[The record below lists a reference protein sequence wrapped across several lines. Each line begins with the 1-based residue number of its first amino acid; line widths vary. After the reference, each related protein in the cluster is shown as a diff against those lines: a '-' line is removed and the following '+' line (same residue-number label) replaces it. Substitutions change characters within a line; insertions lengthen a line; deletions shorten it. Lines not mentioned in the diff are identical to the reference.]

1 MNYKQMTVVL
11 KSFQLRTEPYCDIID
26 ITQQVQNAVK
36 KSSIKDGIVNV
47 SVAGS
52 TGAIST
58 TEYEPG
64 LVKHDIEDF
73 LEKILPYN
81 KNYAHHKTW
90 HDHNG
95 AGHVRSFLIKTSQ
108 TFPFQNGRV
117 ILGTW
122 QQIIF
127 LELDEKPRSR
137 TIYIQIIGE

>member
-1 MNYKQMTVVL
+1 MTVLL
-11 KSFQLRTEPYCDIID
+11 KSFQLRTEPYCDIIN

-36 KSSIKDGIVNV
+36 ESGIKNGIVNV

-64 LVKHDIEDF
+64 LVKHDIENL
-73 LEKILPYN
+73 LESIIPYK
-81 KNYAHHKTW
+81 KNYHHHKTW
-90 HDHNG
+90 GDHNG
-95 AGHVRSFLIKTSQ
+95 GGHLRSFLIKTSQ
-108 TFPFQNGRV
+108 TFPFQNASV

-127 LELDEKPRSR
+127 LELDEKSRSR
-137 TIYIQIIGE
+137 TIYVQIIGE

>member
-1 MNYKQMTVVL
+1 MTVVL
-11 KSFQLRTEPYCDIID
+11 KTFQLRTKPYCDIID
-26 ITQQVQNAVK
+26 ITNQVQTAVNE
-36 KSSIKDGIVNV
+36 SGIKDGIVNV

-64 LVKHDIEDF
+64 LVKHDIENL
-73 LEKILPYN
+73 LENIIPYN
-81 KNYAHHKTW
+81 KNYQHHKTW

-108 TFPFQNGRV
+108 TFPFQNRKV

-122 QQIIF
+122 QQVIF
-127 LELDEKPRSR
+127 LELDEKARSR
-137 TIYIQIIGE
+137 TIYVQIIGE

>member
-1 MNYKQMTVVL
+1 MTVVL
-11 KSFQLRTEPYCDIID
+11 KTFQLRTKPYCDIID
-26 ITQQVQNAVK
+26 ITNQVQTAVNESK
-36 KSSIKDGIVNV
+36 IKDGIVNV

-64 LVKHDIEDF
+64 LVKQDIENL
-73 LEKILPYN
+73 LENIIPYN

-95 AGHVRSFLIKTSQ
+95 AGHVRSFLVKTSQ
-108 TFPFQNGRV
+108 TFPFQNGKV

-127 LELDEKPRSR
+127 LELDEKSR
-137 TIYIQIIGE
+137 NREIFVSIIGE

>member
-1 MNYKQMTVVL
+1 MNHKQMTVVL
-11 KSFQLRTEPYCDIID
+11 KSFQLRTNAYCDIID
-26 ITQQVQNAVK
+26 ITQEVQNAVK
-36 KSSIKDGIVNV
+36 ESGIKNGIVNV

-95 AGHVRSFLIKTSQ
+95 AGHLRSFLIKTSQ
-108 TFPFQNGRV
+108 IFPFQNGKL

-122 QQIIF
+122 QQVIF
-127 LELDEKPRSR
+127 CEFDEKPRSR

>member
-1 MNYKQMTVVL
+1 MTVVL
-11 KSFQLRTEPYCDIID
+11 KKFQLSTKPYCDIID
-26 ITQQVQNAVK
+26 ITQQVQSAVNE
-36 KSSIKDGIVNV
+36 SGVKDGIVNV

-64 LVKHDIEDF
+64 IVKHDIENL
-73 LEKILPYN
+73 LEDIIPYK
-81 KNYAHHKTW
+81 KNYHHHKTW
-90 HDHNG
+90 GDHNG

-108 TFPFQNGRV
+108 TFPFQNGKV

-127 LELDEKPRSR
+127 LELDEKSRSR
-137 TIYIQIIGE
+137 TIYVQIIGE

>member
-1 MNYKQMTVVL
+1 MTVVL
-11 KSFQLRTEPYCDIID
+11 KKFQLSTKPYCDIID
-26 ITQQVQNAVK
+26 ITQQVQSAVNE
-36 KSSIKDGIVNV
+36 SGVKDGIVNV

-64 LVKHDIEDF
+64 LVKHDIENL
-73 LEKILPYN
+73 LENIIPYK
-81 KNYAHHKTW
+81 KNYHHHKTW
-90 HDHNG
+90 GDHNG

-108 TFPFQNGRV
+108 TFPFQNGKV

-127 LELDEKPRSR
+127 LELDEKSRSR
-137 TIYIQIIGE
+137 TIYVQIIGE

>member
-1 MNYKQMTVVL
+1 MTVVL
-11 KSFQLRTEPYCDIID
+11 KTFQLRTKPYCDIID
-26 ITQQVQNAVK
+26 ITNQVQTAVNESK
-36 KSSIKDGIVNV
+36 IKDGIVNV

-64 LVKHDIEDF
+64 LVKQDIENF
-73 LEKILPYN
+73 LENIIPYN

-95 AGHVRSFLIKTSQ
+95 AGHLRSFLVKTSQ
-108 TFPFQNGRV
+108 TFPFQNRQV

-127 LELDEKPRSR
+127 LELDEKARSR
-137 TIYIQIIGE
+137 TIYVQIIGE

>member
-1 MNYKQMTVVL
+1 MTVDL
-11 KSFQLRTEPYCDIID
+11 KTFQIRTNAYCDIIN
-26 ITQQVQNAVK
+26 ITQQVQEIIY
-36 KSSIKDGIVNV
+36 KSSIKDGLVNV
-47 SVAGS
+47 HVAGS

-58 TEYEPG
+58 IEYEPG

-108 TFPFQNGRV
+108 TFPLQNNKL

-127 LELDEKPRSR
+127 CEFDEKPRSR
-137 TIYIQIIGE
+137 TIYVQIIGE

>member
-1 MNYKQMTVVL
+1 MTVDL
-11 KSFQLRTEPYCDIID
+11 KTFQIRTNAYCDIIN
-26 ITQQVQNAVK
+26 ITQQVQDAIY
-36 KSSIKDGIVNV
+36 KSEIKDGLVNV
-47 SVAGS
+47 HVAGS

-95 AGHVRSFLIKTSQ
+95 SGHLRSFLIKTSQ
-108 TFPFQNGRV
+108 TFPFQNNKL

-127 LELDEKPRSR
+127 CEFDEKPRSR
-137 TIYIQIIGE
+137 TIYVQILGE

>member
-1 MNYKQMTVVL
+1 MTVDL
-11 KSFQLRTEPYCDIID
+11 KTFQIRTNAYCDIIN
-26 ITQQVQNAVK
+26 ITQQVQEIIY
-36 KSSIKDGIVNV
+36 KSSIKDGLVTV
-47 SVAGS
+47 HVAGS

-58 TEYEPG
+58 IEYEPG

-108 TFPFQNGRV
+108 TFPLQNNKL

-127 LELDEKPRSR
+127 CEFDEKPRSR
-137 TIYIQIIGE
+137 TIYVQIIGE

>member
-1 MNYKQMTVVL
+1 MTVVL
-11 KSFQLRTEPYCDIID
+11 KTFQLKTKPYCDIID
-26 ITQQVQNAVK
+26 ITNQVQTAVNESK
-36 KSSIKDGIVNV
+36 IKDGIVNV

-64 LVKHDIEDF
+64 LVKQDIENF
-73 LEKILPYN
+73 LENIIPYN

-108 TFPFQNGRV
+108 TFPFQNGKV

-127 LELDEKPRSR
+127 LELDERSR
-137 TIYIQIIGE
+137 DRKIFIRIIGE